1 MIVKGVSSSQFASG
15 QVWGLALL
23 SKERRL
29 ITGSA
34 DSELRVWDL
43 TYILEVR
50 HSLCNPSAPLP
61 SCLSLNWDGTGTCSN
76 LMDVLGNSQSLCC
89 MRGLEAAHGIDFA
102 VSCVLSFQVTL
113 QALSEWDFQCQI
125 FLPSDVQLRKTVL
138 CVDDN
143 HGSTW
148 SAWCFQEC
156 CRTLQCMLTSCISR
170 EMKCEPETT
179 VL

>member
-1 MIVKGVSSSQFASG
+1 MVVKGVSSSHCASG

-43 TYILEVR
+43 TYIQEVR

-89 MRGLEAAHGIDFA
+89 MKGREAAHGIGFEPVFWA
-102 VSCVLSFQVTL
+102 FKWRCKYFQNEISSVRSSCLLMYSWGRQSCVWMIIMG
-113 QALSEWDFQCQI
+113 A
-125 FLPSDVQLRKTVL
+125 
-138 CVDDN
+138 
-143 HGSTW
+143 HG
-148 SAWCFQEC
+148 
-156 CRTLQCMLTSCISR
+156 MLGIYRNAVGHSS
-170 EMKCEPETT
+170 
-179 VL
+179 VS